1 MKTAVAIALCA
12 TAALPAQESPTTIP
26 ERTSH
31 ARTSTNAEVAAFLD
45 SLRSLPHAERID
57 RREFGQTV
65 RNRPLVCA
73 LASLEPK
80 RRPDELREGTRM
92 RALILANIHGGEV
105 EGKES
110 VQALLREIALG
121 EHEDILRHFDIL
133 FVPVF
138 NADGNDAID
147 AKNRTSQNGPN
158 AVGRRHNEQ
167 DLDLN
172 RDYLKAETPEVR
184 AQLGLFR
191 EFDPHLYMD
200 LHTTNGSDH
209 GYQLTYAPS
218 LSVNLDPEIDA
229 FTHDEFMP
237 RVRAAMT
244 KQGFRTFDYGNFG
257 GGPRGR
263 RGDPGWYT
271 YQHFPRLGW
280 NYGGLR
286 NRISVLSEAYSYIPF
301 ADRIAVTRAFVLEN
315 LRAMIALESRARGIF
330 ERADRRVAR
339 PGAPRVRIHHDS
351 TFAEPTFHDV
361 LVTRVSRPGRGKPRE
376 ASAEVEARENTPVY
390 VRFEARKSNVYPRA
404 WAITPTDDLVR
415 QTLLLH
421 GIEVETLDAP
431 VTVEAECFWPTSL
444 SKMRMVYQ
452 GHRMVQM
459 RGELATSSREL
470 PEGTLIIPARQRL
483 ARVAAVL
490 VDPLSEDSL
499 ATWNFFDPWT
509 RRVEGPEPEGELAFP
524 VLRIHEPPAWETT
537 PCELD
542 EENIVN
548 PHVFAETPSPDRA
561 QIVVRVVCTQPG
573 KRTPDSFSAAGRW
586 RDRVTHYEIAS
597 KRYDSA
603 QLTAALLDR
612 DDKQAAIVIRP
623 SPLANDAEIFAAG
636 EAARSAGF
644 TDVYLEVQKR
654 E

>member
-1 MKTAVAIALCA
+1 MKTALAAALCA
-12 TAALPAQESPTTIP
+12 TSALLAQGAPRTTP
-26 ERTSH
+26 EQTSH
-31 ARTSTNAEVAAFLD
+31 ARTSTNAEVATFLET
-45 SLRSLPHAERID
+45 LTELPHADRLD
-57 RREFGQTV
+57 RREFGRTV
-65 RNRPLVCA
+65 RNRPLECV
-73 LASLEPK
+73 LASLDPK
-80 RRPDELREGTRM
+80 RDPAELRRSPRM

-110 VQALLREIALG
+110 VQMLLREIAQG
-121 EHEDILRHFDIL
+121 EHADILAKLDIL

-147 AKNRTSQNGPN
+147 AKHRTSQNGPD

-229 FTHDEFMP
+229 FTHDELMP
-237 RVRAAMT
+237 HVRAAMT
-244 KQGFRTFDYGNFG
+244 KRGFRTFDYGNFG

-315 LRAMIALESRARGIF
+315 LRAMIAFESRARGIF
-330 ERADRRVAR
+330 ERADRRVSR
-339 PGAPRVRIHHDS
+339 SGAPRVRIHHDS
-351 TFAEPTFHDV
+351 TFAEPSFHDV
-361 LVTRVSRPGRGKPRE
+361 LVTDVSRPGRGKSRV
-376 ASAEVEARENTPVY
+376 ASSDVRKRENTPVY
-390 VRFEARKSNVYPRA
+390 VRFEARKSDVYPRA
-404 WAITPTDDLVR
+404 WAITPASDVVR

-421 GIEVETLDAP
+421 GLEVATLDEPA
-431 VTVEAECFWPTSL
+431 TVDAECFWPTSL

-459 RGELATSSREL
+459 RGELATSRREL
-470 PEGTLIIPARQRL
+470 PAGTLIIPARQRL
-483 ARVAAVL
+483 ARIAAVL
-490 VDPLSEDSL
+490 IDPLSEDSL
-499 ATWNFFDPWT
+499 ATWNFFEPWT
-509 RRVEGPEPEGELAFP
+509 RKVEGPETDGDLAFP
-524 VLRIHEPPAWETT
+524 VLRIHELPSWKTT
-537 PCELD
+537 PCGLD
-542 EENIVN
+542 EDSAVN
-548 PHVFAETPSPDRA
+548 PHVFADTPDPERE
-561 QIVVRVVCTQPG
+561 QIVVRVVCTKPG
-573 KRTPDSFSAAGRW
+573 TRAPGSFAAAGAW
-586 RDRVTHYEIAS
+586 RDRVTHFEIGSTRCDA
-597 KRYDSA
+597 RE
-603 QLTAALLDR
+603 LTQSLGSRKSENAV
-612 DDKQAAIVIRP
+612 IVIRP
-623 SPLANDAEIFAAG
+623 SPLANDAEIFEAG
-636 EAARSAGF
+636 EAARGAGF
-644 TDVYLEVQKR
+644 TDIYLEVQKR